1 MIYESIIAGGC
12 VGLLGIVYGS
22 LKGRIDKVDRCK
34 VSARVCK
41 ERHQHIEADVTKWE
55 ENFKGIFRAQDKMN
69 QTLARID
76 ERVKIL
82 AEQKNNHG

>member
-34 VSARVCK
+34 VSDKLCK
-41 ERHQHIEADVTKWE
+41 ERHLHIDSAMTKWDAQFE
-55 ENFKGIFRAQDKMN
+55 AIFKAQDKTN

-76 ERVKIL
+76 ERVKML
-82 AEQKNNHG
+82 AEKKSNHE